1 MTGDCHVRICEGL
14 GVKFPWATRPDDLGC
29 VSFMSKPNQIICFM
43 NPIYFKKIEL
53 TKPARSDVGIVA
65 KWIEE
70 DRVSEY
76 LFPFGICKGV
86 AKDFFESIYCNDSDP
101 AFCLQIL
108 R

>member
-1 MTGDCHVRICEGL
+1 
-14 GVKFPWATRPDDLGC
+14 
-29 VSFMSKPNQIICFM
+29 MSKPNQIICFM

-70 DRVSEY
+70 DWVSEY

-108 R
+108 RRGGILTYRLGFPILRVSVASQDFSF

>member
-1 MTGDCHVRICEGL
+1 
-14 GVKFPWATRPDDLGC
+14 
-29 VSFMSKPNQIICFM
+29 M

-70 DRVSEY
+70 DWVSEY

-86 AKDFFESIYCNDSDP
+86 VKGFFESIYCNDSDP
-101 AFCLQIL
+101 AIKYDDWCKKKEGCYPLGKIFG
-108 R
+108 